1 MRARQ
6 SITEATRNLDGLEDN
21 HRTEVAATL
30 QQEQANLEKLV
41 LRQDVSQKLLLESLA
56 SAAPSAK
63 DPAAPEFVL
72 TRYNDGKTTEIAAT
86 DSTQLMPGDVVTVR
100 LKAAPAAAAAADV
113 SATTAS
119 LPTTG
124 EALEASR

>member
-1 MRARQ
+1 M
-6 SITEATRNLDGLEDN
+6 
-21 HRTEVAATL
+21 
-30 QQEQANLEKLV
+30 

-56 SAAPSAK
+56 SAAPFAK
-63 DPAAPEFVL
+63 NPAALEFVL